1 MSESQHKKLK
11 MLRLT
16 SQVSVIFPAA
26 LQDEQP
32 GWWSG
37 GEEPEVNT
45 RQETSQLSLL
55 ELLLGGD
62 RV

>member
-1 MSESQHKKLK
+1 MRAKLK
-11 MLRLT
+11 MT

-32 GWWSG
+32 EWCCG
-37 GEEPEVNT
+37 GEDPEVNT

-62 RV
+62 GV